1 MKQRKDIKS
10 LNPTKYL
17 MPKNVDRKDS
27 AIGIVLAFQLFTP
40 VRVTILLFYDYRT
53 GRIERYLVNSSL
65 DSWNWWNIFTSNTSN
80 FSFNKDKYLVENK
93 DIHSLVDFQGI
104 YNPVSK
110 DGKFS
115 LKFYEDFIQELMRD
129 YLWELVKQGKPQSFN
144 YTNMDVIRSLT
155 RPSLMLK
162 RFNMGSGVMS
172 DTEKEKINDDD
183 YLKLRNIRPYS
194 PDCFIKTDYK
204 LNLLIHVPKKF
215 EKRFES
221 ADIDEKTFFKALPVQ
236 DYSQGVIDLKRSLQ
250 IKTVT
255 SLSDL
260 ESRIRTF
267 NYNIV
272 EQLRKTQEKREKYI
286 DI

>member
-1 MKQRKDIKS
+1 MVNFI
-10 LNPTKYL
+10 NE
-17 MPKNVDRKDS
+17 
-27 AIGIVLAFQLFTP
+27 
-40 VRVTILLFYDYRT
+40 LL
-53 GRIERYLVNSSL
+53 
-65 DSWNWWNIFTSNTSN
+65 
-80 FSFNKDKYLVENK
+80 
-93 DIHSLVDFQGI
+93 
-104 YNPVSK
+104 
-110 DGKFS
+110 
-115 LKFYEDFIQELMRD
+115 RD
-129 YLWELVKQGKPQSFN
+129 YLWTLVSKGKPQSFN

-172 DTEKEKINDDD
+172 DTEKQVIHNDD

-194 PDCFIKTDYK
+194 PDCFIETDYK

-215 EKRFES
+215 EKTFKG
-221 ADIDEKTFFKALPVQ
+221 DLNEKTCFKALPVQ

-267 NYNIV
+267 NFNIV
-272 EQLRKTQEKREKYI
+272 EQLRKTQEKR
-286 DI
+286 DGTLAP